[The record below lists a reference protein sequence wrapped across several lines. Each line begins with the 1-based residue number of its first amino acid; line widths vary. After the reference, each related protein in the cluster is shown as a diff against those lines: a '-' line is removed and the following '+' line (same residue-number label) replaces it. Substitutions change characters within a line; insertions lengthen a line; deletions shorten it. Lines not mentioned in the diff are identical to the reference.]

1 MNLKQPLPISGNSEM
16 TIYAIRNNREPY
28 YRELDF
34 NQMDIVN
41 AAPESMHPDE
51 ILDGAERN
59 RAMAEWWVTPSVA
72 FYAGSDPIPDIS
84 VWLTSLLLLSPKAHR
99 VLVDML
105 KPYGEFLPMVVSG
118 EKYFLFN
125 CLTFGDEDSLGTEF
139 ECEGGQ
145 ELWLKSLAFKTS
157 AESLAMFK
165 SLSNKG
171 MTPFCN
177 QHFKD
182 AVESFALEGLMFD
195 KQLIEVYET

>member
-1 MNLKQPLPISGNSEM
+1 M

-59 RAMAEWWVTPSVA
+59 SAMSGWWVTPSVD
-72 FYAGSDPIPDIS
+72 FYGGSDPVSDIA
-84 VWLTSLLLLSPKAHR
+84 VWLTSILLLSPKAHR
-99 VLVDML
+99 VLGGIL
-105 KPYGEFLPMVVSG
+105 KAYGEFLPITVSG
-118 EKYFLFN
+118 DKYFLFN
-125 CLTFGDEDSLGTEF
+125 CLTFGDEDSVGTQF
-139 ECEGGQ
+139 ESEGGQ
-145 ELWLKSLAFKTS
+145 ELWLKFLAFQES
-157 AESLAMFK
+157 AESLPVFK

-177 QHFKD
+177 QRFKD
-182 AVESFALEGLMFD
+182 AVESFELKGLIFD
-195 KQLIEVYET
+195 EQLIEVYET